1 MNFTMTKEKILNISS
16 RLFYEKGIA
25 NVRLQQIA
33 DNAKISVGNLAYH
46 YPNKQAIVNAIYRT
60 AFDQLSELIETIFA
74 EDDFTDFDDSIKSF
88 FRFQNTYGF
97 CFNNVWEISR
107 NYPHL
112 HQQWKTTSNR
122 MLMQIQKRFT
132 AFSKEGLIN
141 PEPFKSAYKTLSEQL
156 LLHFLCWVI
165 QQSMR
170 SKSATL
176 LSFRRTSW
184 ALIFPYFSE
193 TGIAEYKSLG
203 IE

>member
-1 MNFTMTKEKILNISS
+1 MTKEKILNISS

-33 DNAKISVGNLAYH
+33 DNARISVGNLAYH
-46 YPNKQAIVNAIYRT
+46 FPNKQAIVNAIYKD
-60 AFDQLSELIETIFA
+60 AFDKLTELIEEIFS

-122 MLMQIQKRFT
+122 LLLQIQKRFG
-132 AFSKEGLIN
+132 AFSNDGLIN
-141 PEPFKSAYKTLSEQL
+141 PEPFKSAYKILSEQL
-156 LLHFLCWVI
+156 LLHFLCWVT

-184 ALIFPYFSE
+184 ALIFPYFS
-193 TGIAEYKSLG
+193 TSGISEYKSLG
-203 IE
+203 ID